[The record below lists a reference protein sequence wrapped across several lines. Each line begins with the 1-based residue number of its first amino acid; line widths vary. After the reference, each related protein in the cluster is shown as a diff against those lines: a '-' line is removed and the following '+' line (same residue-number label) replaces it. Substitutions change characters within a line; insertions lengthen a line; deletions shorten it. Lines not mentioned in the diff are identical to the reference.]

1 MNRFS
6 LVPIYCIST
15 THTHIFHHKNPP
27 IMVEFSTLTVE
38 ISTMTVEFW
47 VRETV
52 GRSYFLVFG
61 VTDVRYTQKLIIC
74 VTDVRYIKYITHPG
88 WDYQRTF
95 STVRIPTFLICVW
108 LTQLKN
114 FGTLPL
120 KLFNGPKVMPEYN
133 QTTPSPKNGVK
144 TTQKGTFTLLC
155 DEGDSTSSE
164 SSFGSRSSDGSEYSV
179 SSSIRYQWM
188 YTPPS
193 DPRIKPMRRF
203 RCRKR
208 LRFSPPS
215 PPTSPNLSCLYSP
228 GGQHK
233 RFRGLRYIDEIE
245 RYYKCWFHNKYN
257 THFIIHH
264 IVSPFNLKSH
274 SC

>member
-6 LVPIYCIST
+6 LVSIYWIPT
-15 THTHIFHHKNPP
+15 THTRIFHHKNPP

-52 GRSYFLVFG
+52 GRSYFLIFG

-74 VTDVRYIKYITHPG
+74 VTDVRYTKYITHPG

-95 STVRIPTFLICVW
+95 PTVRLSTFLICVW

-114 FGTLPL
+114 VDTLPL
-120 KLFNGPKVMPEYN
+120 KLPNEPKVMPKYN
-133 QTTPSPKNGVK
+133 ETTTSTPKGHK
-144 TTQKGTFTLLC
+144 TPLEETPFSEIFGHMT
-155 DEGDSTSSE
+155 TSSE
-164 SSFGSRSSDGSEYSV
+164 SSLGSETEESPPLCDSTPEMKYV
-179 SSSIRYQWM
+179 R
-188 YTPPS
+188 TPPT
-193 DPRIKPMRRF
+193 DPRLRPK
-203 RCRKR
+203 CRKR
-208 LRFSPPS
+208 LRFTPIP
-215 PPTSPNLSCLYSP
+215 SPNLSCLYSP

-233 RFRGLRYIDEIE
+233 RFRGLRYIDEVE

-264 IVSPFNLKSH
+264 IVSPFNFKSH